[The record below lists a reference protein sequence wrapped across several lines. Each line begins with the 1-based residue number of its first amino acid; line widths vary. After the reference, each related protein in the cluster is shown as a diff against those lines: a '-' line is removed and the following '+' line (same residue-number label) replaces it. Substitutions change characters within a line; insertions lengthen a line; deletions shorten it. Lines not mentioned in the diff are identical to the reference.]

1 MKLNLKKN
9 IEGNLSNVCLHFCTF
24 IASYIYTRFANCTLS
39 DKRIGNNSEPNPW
52 LLAHDEIC
60 RCNLAFLPRC
70 CVFFCS
76 FFFFSSSLIF
86 GFQFLF
92 VSICLLCFIIILI
105 IWDEYFAKISL
116 RHRDVMPSKKFSPL
130 TKLTNS
136 GNEGRQMCTLPWCL
150 RDSLSSRLSHFIFT
164 QSSKRLYKNHS
175 N

>member
-1 MKLNLKKN
+1 MFVCTFVRLLHHIYIHVLRIAPYQTKGLE
-9 IEGNLSNVCLHFCTF
+9 IILSQILDCLHTTKFVDA
-24 IASYIYTRFANCTLS
+24 ILHS
-39 DKRIGNNSEPNPW
+39 
-52 LLAHDEIC
+52 C
-60 RCNLAFLPRC
+60 RDA
-70 CVFFCS
+70 VFFS
-76 FFFFSSSLIF
+76 VLFFFFSSSLIF

-105 IWDEYFAKISL
+105 IWNEYFAKISL
-116 RHRDVMPSKKFSPL
+116 RREMLCRVKKFSPP

>member
-1 MKLNLKKN
+1 MFALLYVYCIIYIYIHVLRIAPYQTKGLE
-9 IEGNLSNVCLHFCTF
+9 IILSQILDCLHTTKFVDA
-24 IASYIYTRFANCTLS
+24 ILHS
-39 DKRIGNNSEPNPW
+39 
-52 LLAHDEIC
+52 C
-60 RCNLAFLPRC
+60 RDA
-70 CVFFCS
+70 VFFS
-76 FFFFSSSLIF
+76 VFFFSFSLIF

-105 IWDEYFAKISL
+105 IWNEYFAKISL

-150 RDSLSSRLSHFIFT
+150 RDSLSSRLSHFIFI